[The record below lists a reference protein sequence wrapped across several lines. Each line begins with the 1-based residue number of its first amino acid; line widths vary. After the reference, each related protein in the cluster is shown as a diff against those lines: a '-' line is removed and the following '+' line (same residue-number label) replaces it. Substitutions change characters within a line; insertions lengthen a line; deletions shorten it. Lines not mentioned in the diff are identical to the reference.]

1 MEERDRD
8 LEQSEQKALLV
19 LFFFSGVSSL
29 VYQVVWARMLT
40 VVFGTTLLATS
51 TVLSAFM
58 AGLALGSWVLGRYI
72 DRCKHPLRIFAA
84 LEVGIGLFALFF
96 PSISANL
103 GNAYGPWW
111 DYRGTSTSFP

>member
-1 MEERDRD
+1 MEEHGQD

-96 PSISANL
+96 PVLVRIWAMPTVL
-103 GNAYGPWW
+103 
-111 DYRGTSTSFP
+111 

>member
-8 LEQSEQKALLV
+8 LEQSEQRALLV

-58 AGLALGSWVLGRYI
+58 AA
-72 DRCKHPLRIFAA
+72 
-84 LEVGIGLFALFF
+84 
-96 PSISANL
+96 
-103 GNAYGPWW
+103 
-111 DYRGTSTSFP
+111 

>member
-58 AGLALGSWVLGRYI
+58 AGLALGS
-72 DRCKHPLRIFAA
+72 
-84 LEVGIGLFALFF
+84 
-96 PSISANL
+96 
-103 GNAYGPWW
+103 YGFWG
-111 DYRGTSTSFP
+111 GTSTAASTRCEFLPR